1 MTVVSNASPLIIL
14 YNCGMLGL
22 LQQLF
27 GHIFIP
33 EAVHH
38 EVVHNA
44 KDHQQS
50 VAITGCDFISVR
62 PIATPNFAFS
72 HKLGRGEQEAIIL
85 ASEIKAD
92 YLLLDDKRAQK
103 EAKEQQITFIPTF
116 ALLVKAVQKT
126 LIPELD
132 TILTTL
138 AKRNI
143 FLNRELNLA
152 VQDFL
157 DRA

>member
-1 MTVVSNASPLIIL
+1 
-14 YNCGMLGL
+14 MLGL

-27 GHIFIP
+27 GQVFIP

-44 KDHQQS
+44 KDRQQS
-50 VAITGCDFISVR
+50 VTITGCDFISVR

-72 HKLGRGEQEAIIL
+72 HKLDRGEQEAIIL

-103 EAKEQQITFIPTF
+103 EAKEQKIVFIPTF
-116 ALLVKAVQKT
+116 ALLVKAAQKGI
-126 LIPELD
+126 IPELD
-132 TILTTL
+132 IILTRL
-138 AKRNI
+138 EQKNI
-143 FLNRELNLA
+143 FLSRELSLTMR
-152 VQDFL
+152 DFL
-157 DRA
+157 DHT